1 MTDDRTVNRRTL
13 LGGVA
18 VLGATGLVTAACGS
32 SSSPDSSSPTSN
44 TASNTDSSAASP
56 TAKTSTG
63 PAVLGKAS
71 DIPVGGGQIFASQQV
86 VVTQPKAGEY
96 LGFSSTCTHRGC
108 QVAAISNGFIACPCH
123 GSMFAIATGAPT
135 ADSPAKTPLAKV
147 SVAVLNGNIV
157 AT

>member
-1 MTDDRTVNRRTL
+1 MTDHLTDDRTVNRRTL

-18 VLGATGLVTAACGS
+18 VLGATGLVTAACGA
-32 SSSPDSSSPTSN
+32 SSSPDSSSPT
-44 TASNTDSSAASP
+44 AE
-56 TAKTSTG
+56 TSTG

-96 LGFSSTCTHRGC
+96 LGFTSICTHRGC

-123 GSMFAIATGAPT
+123 GSKFAIATGAPT

-147 SVAVLNGNIV
+147 KVAVLNGNIV